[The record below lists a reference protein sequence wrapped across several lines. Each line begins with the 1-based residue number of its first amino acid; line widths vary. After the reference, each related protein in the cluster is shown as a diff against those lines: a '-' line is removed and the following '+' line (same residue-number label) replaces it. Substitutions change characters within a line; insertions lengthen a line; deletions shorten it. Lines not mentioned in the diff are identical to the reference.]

1 MSELV
6 KLTLIPSYIAH
17 LKATEGLRLKA
28 YKPAGERK
36 SKYYTIGYG
45 HYGITD
51 NTKVITQEEAEA
63 LLLAD
68 VEKAIKSVLAL
79 LGDELCTYISRSRFT
94 SLVDFVFNLGPVALE
109 KSTLLRM
116 IKEDYS
122 NPHIAKQFYR
132 WKYSGGRILQGL
144 VIRCQY
150 RANLWLKDS
159 NV

>member
-1 MSELV
+1 MDTNLE
-6 KLTLIPSYIAH
+6 KALIPSYIAH

-45 HYGITD
+45 HYGIED
-51 NTKVITQEEAEA
+51 SAMVITEAEA
-63 LLLAD
+63 EDLLLLD
-68 VEKAIKSVLAL
+68 VEVCILRVREL
-79 LGDELCTYISRSRFT
+79 LGDDLFALLSRSRIT
-94 SLVDFVFNLGPVALE
+94 ALVDFVYNLGPRALQT
-109 KSTLLRM
+109 STLLRM
-116 IKEDYS
+116 IKEDYT
-122 NPHIAKQFYR
+122 NKHIAKQFYR